1 MGVKQHRI
9 HSWAAL
15 IIIASVLINS
25 ASLYD
30 GWNEWGTYYVMFL
43 AAAIFDVI
51 SVTMK
56 ESLVRTQPLD
66 QVSFNLKISIGQLLL
81 GLAISP
87 VILMIQ

>member
-1 MGVKQHRI
+1 M
-9 HSWAAL
+9 
-15 IIIASVLINS
+15 
-25 ASLYD
+25 
-30 GWNEWGTYYVMFL
+30 MFL